1 VKNAGAVRVANV
13 AARVAIVSALVATV
27 SAPAALHAHAQPI
40 DVEPLPLAA
49 TRLPA
54 SADECAVWRRERDF
68 ARTVERHDLAAFAS
82 YLHRG
87 AVFDAGSVDAE
98 RGRAA
103 ITASWRAIVEGKTI
117 ALRWRPGVVQIG
129 GEPGIALSR
138 GPYVLQRMQEGGAA
152 SYRVGLFQTVWLRDA
167 GDDAWRVLFDGSA
180 TTSQPVEDR
189 AAADR
194 WVEAQAMSDC
204 AP

>member
-1 VKNAGAVRVANV
+1 MKNAGGRCGAALVAS
-13 AARVAIVSALVATV
+13 VSVLVATV
-27 SAPAALHAHAQPI
+27 CALVTLDAHAQSI

-54 SADECAVWRRERDF
+54 SAGECALWRRERDF
-68 ARTVERHDLAAFAS
+68 ARTVERHDLAAFAA
-82 YLHRG
+82 YLHPG
-87 AVFDAGSVDAE
+87 AVFNAGSADAA
-98 RGRAA
+98 RGVGAV
-103 ITASWRAIVEGKTI
+103 TDSWRAIVEGKTI
-117 ALRWRPGVVQIG
+117 ALRWRPGIVQIG

-138 GPYVLQRMQEGGAA
+138 GPYVLQRLQESGAA

-167 GDDAWRVLFDGSA
+167 GDGVWRVLFDGSA
-180 TTSQPVEDR
+180 TNPQPVEDR
-189 AAADR
+189 GAADR